1 LNRFDEAAALMAD
14 LKARDRNLEHFCTP
28 EILRVRALLS
38 VAQGKAQSGEELFR
52 ESLALARRQGAHAWE
67 LRTATS
73 AAGVLGSQG
82 RHAEALDLLSPIYDR
97 FTEGFE
103 TADLHAARMTLS
115 KLEGGRLPSFPPV
128 ST

>member
-1 LNRFDEAAALMAD
+1 LGRPGALIAE
-14 LKARDRNLEHFCTP
+14 LKTRDRNLEHFCTP

-38 VAQGKAQSGEELFR
+38 VAQGEARSGEALFR
-52 ESLALARRQGAHAWE
+52 ESLALARRQGSQAWE

-73 AAGVLGSQG
+73 AAGVLSSQG
-82 RHAEALDLLSPIYDR
+82 RDAEALDLLSPIYER

-115 KLEGGRLPSFPPV
+115 ELQVGRLPSYPPA
-128 ST
+128 